1 MQAYKEWPKEIS
13 DNLKNPGAK
22 SSNQH
27 NPDCMERA
35 ADNYFG
41 IFLIIFFINFSYF
54 LLIILIY
61 KGEKIYQ
68 NEEEKMNVVNVA
80 NRFKC
85 NNLLARQ
92 QCFYKSFFQKYHI
105 LSRYNIYHHASHYRV
120 IYFLFIIFILD

>member
-13 DNLKNPGAK
+13 DNLKY
-22 SSNQH
+22 
-27 NPDCMERA
+27 PD
-35 ADNYFG
+35 
-41 IFLIIFFINFSYF
+41 
-54 LLIILIY
+54 LIILIY

-68 NEEEKMNVVNVA
+68 NEEEKMNAA